1 MDSVSLGKNWRINV
15 RYESTKTYGNERG
28 LSCCFRQWKADSHCQ
43 YLHGYSLGFRF
54 TFETDH
60 LDERNWVYDFGN
72 CKWIK
77 VFLEQTF
84 DHKLLLDKKDPE
96 LSHLLHF
103 SKEKDRDWMNG
114 NIAQILTMDGGGC
127 EKFAEYVYNFV
138 APKIIEETKNRVNLK
153 SVEVFE
159 HGSNSAIYYG
169 G

>member
-1 MDSVSLGKNWRINV
+1 MYRSI
-15 RYESTKTYGNERG
+15 KTYGNERG
-28 LSCCFRQWKADSHCQ
+28 LSCCFRQWRADSHCK

-54 TFETDH
+54 TFEADQ
-60 LDERNWVYDFGN
+60 LDERNWVYDFGD
-72 CKWIK
+72 CGWIK
-77 VFLEQTF
+77 EYLEQTF
-84 DHKLLLDKKDPE
+84 DHKLLLDKDDPE
-96 LSHLLHF
+96 LSHLLHL

-114 NIAQILTMDGGGC
+114 NIAQILTMDGVGC

>member
-1 MDSVSLGKNWRINV
+1 M
-15 RYESTKTYGNERG
+15 
-28 LSCCFRQWKADSHCQ
+28 
-43 YLHGYSLGFRF
+43 
-54 TFETDH
+54 
-60 LDERNWVYDFGN
+60 
-72 CKWIK
+72 
-77 VFLEQTF
+77 
-84 DHKLLLDKKDPE
+84 DKKDPE

-114 NIAQILTMDGGGC
+114 NIAQILTMDGVGC